1 METAISNG
9 DNGTIRP
16 LFGGAFSCFIP
27 NNSLDASSV
36 REVPD
41 NQEVFCHTDNDQS
54 IMVSFPA
61 VVRECYFGP
70 LKGKAPI
77 R

>member
-1 METAISNG
+1 METSISNG
-9 DNGTIRP
+9 DNGSIRP

-27 NNSLDASSV
+27 TNSLDASSV

-54 IMVSFPA
+54 LMV
-61 VVRECYFGP
+61 RMD
-70 LKGKAPI
+70 I
-77 R
+77 